1 MTRIIAMYMSYAKT
15 TFFILK
21 VIYRGYND
29 FFFGGGGCAITQG
42 ELITDMT
49 ALDKGWNRLQFY
61 HQNDSKRGK
70 TVMDMFMMA
79 IFILR
84 KT

>member
-29 FFFGGGGCAITQG
+29 FFFLGGDVP
-42 ELITDMT
+42 LH
-49 ALDKGWNRLQFY
+49 KGN
-61 HQNDSKRGK
+61 
-70 TVMDMFMMA
+70 
-79 IFILR
+79 
-84 KT
+84 